1 MKENNI
7 YKGDYL
13 RLNRRNMWFRNE
25 KRKELISKY
34 AEKRA
39 LLKKKGDW
47 KALDK
52 LPKNA
57 CPVRARNLCFM
68 TGRTRGYLRFFGLCR
83 AQFRILAHNGDLVGV
98 KKCSW

>member
-1 MKENNI
+1 MKEKKI
-7 YKGDYL
+7 YKGDFQ
-13 RLNRRNMWFRNE
+13 RLKRRNMWFRNE

-47 KALDK
+47 VALDK

-57 CPVRARNLCFM
+57 CPVRARNLCFI
-68 TGRTRGYLRFFGLCR
+68 TGRSRGYSRFFGVCR
-83 AQFRILAHNGDLVGV
+83 AQLRSLALNGELVGV